1 MTQIVI
7 GEVGQSLVCCAS
19 GWVDAPIGDIKD
31 SHSYPNPSCPLD
43 ETRAGVCGEYGGI
56 TLKVQGHTWPGG
68 DFQYTTVETGKDFT
82 VLFNNL
88 ADKVIDH
95 YYYGLNA
102 AVYTQ
107 LSDVEIEKNGIY
119 TYDRRVLKPY
129 SATGELKTKIEE
141 CINLPQS
148 GIKVRPILSTAK
160 EHKYKWRYTTSS
172 DVPRRWFAKEFDDRT
187 WAEGEAAFGSSSIWN
202 GANLIS
208 TPWNTSQI
216 HMRRWFRLGDVTP
229 EMIKFQLFGFNV
241 CLAS

>member
-1 MTQIVI
+1 M
-7 GEVGQSLVCCAS
+7 
-19 GWVDAPIGDIKD
+19 
-31 SHSYPNPSCPLD
+31 
-43 ETRAGVCGEYGGI
+43 
-56 TLKVQGHTWPGG
+56 
-68 DFQYTTVETGKDFT
+68 
-82 VLFNNL
+82 FNNL

-148 GIKVRPILSTAK
+148 GIKVKPILSTAK

-208 TPWNTSQI
+208 TPTEYLTDSYAP
-216 HMRRWFRLGDVTP
+216 MVPSGRRHSGNDQCHALPALSRR
-229 EMIKFQLFGFNV
+229 
-241 CLAS
+241 